1 MSVIHA
7 SRMSSE
13 ALVTEPLLDEMM
25 ISEHPVII
33 QIKTLLS
40 EAKQVAAVAKA
51 ALKRASSFGPKS
63 GGRIG
68 RPLNAEQAPSR
79 RRNNHP

>member
-1 MSVIHA
+1 
-7 SRMSSE
+7 MSSE
-13 ALVTEPLLDEMM
+13 ALVTEPLLDKMM

-51 ALKRASSFGPKS
+51 ALKRGFELRTKK
-63 GGRIG
+63 R
-68 RPLNAEQAPSR
+68 RKNQPSAQHR
-79 RRNNHP
+79 TGSKPTAQ